1 MYKIKN
7 IYVLFIAQ
15 SYYLKVEAEEKLEKD
30 LQNAMLNYS

>member
-7 IYVLFIAQ
+7 IYVLFIAR